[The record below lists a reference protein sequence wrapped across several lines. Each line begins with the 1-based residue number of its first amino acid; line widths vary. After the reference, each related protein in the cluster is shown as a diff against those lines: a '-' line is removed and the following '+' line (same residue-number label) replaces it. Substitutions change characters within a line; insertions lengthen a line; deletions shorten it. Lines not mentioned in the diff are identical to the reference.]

1 MLALSSYNF
10 FSWSHRPCKSITDS
24 DKRRPL
30 ITPRSSSMT
39 SIALHD
45 EPGHG
50 YNGYKIAVEQHTEKR
65 PLVSTGGSPIP
76 LPGREGSLEDLLIDA
91 CGDGDVKAVRFLL
104 EKNAP
109 VNASRPWA
117 GHWDAL
123 GLPAACLNKL
133 RLTPLTAA
141 CAHGHE
147 SVVKALVESG
157 ADVHA
162 ADNCAVFVAV
172 VAENPSIASYLLA
185 SGARLTSA
193 PFNPL
198 AWASRMHNMSLL
210 TVLLANLPPAPQSI
224 LTSAALEACAA
235 GHDDVLRL
243 LLKYGVDL
251 KGEVEC
257 IRRSVEGA
265 KWRVL
270 RVLLDEVF
278 DPAYDYATVMEHI
291 SEKDGH
297 SDVTLDN
304 TLRGEHDILS
314 IGSDAD
320 EESAVPESPTTAAD
334 AHFVAALPITYP
346 DASTTLFEAPPF
358 TPTPSRE
365 STDPFTGAPTLV
377 AIPPGIPSGIA
388 PGMPRSL
395 PSTPEFELLWDDV
408 VSDIQVGHEEE
419 YCVI

>member
-39 SIALHD
+39 SIALHE
-45 EPGHG
+45 EPGQG
-50 YNGYKIAVEQHTEKR
+50 KNGYKIAVEEHTEKR
-65 PLVSTGGSPIP
+65 PLASTGGSPIP

-104 EKNAP
+104 EKKAPINAT
-109 VNASRPWA
+109 RPWA

-123 GLPAACLNKL
+123 GLPAACLKNL

-147 SVVKALVESG
+147 SVVKALVEAG
-157 ADVHA
+157 ADVQA

-172 VAENPSIASYLLA
+172 VAENPSITSYLLA
-185 SGARLTSA
+185 SGARLASA

-278 DPAYDYATVMEHI
+278 DPVYDYASVMEHV

-297 SDVTLDN
+297 SDGTQED
-304 TLRGEHDILS
+304 RSEHDILS
-314 IGSDAD
+314 IAD

-334 AHFVAALPITYP
+334 PNFVAAVPITYP
-346 DASTTLFEAPPF
+346 DVSTTLFEAPPF

-365 STDPFTGAPTLV
+365 STDPFTSVHTRV
-377 AIPPGIPSGIA
+377 AIL
-388 PGMPRSL
+388 PGMSRSF

-408 VSDIQVGHEEE
+408 VSDTQIGHEEE